1 MSNRLRA
8 RVKTTADA
16 GFTLIEL
23 LIVIVI
29 LGILAGIVTFGVAQ
43 FRSDS
48 TTACTNANSKIVQTA
63 NEAYKAK
70 YNNSTPLTATQL
82 KAAGYLNDDT
92 ACS

>member
-1 MSNRLRA
+1 MSNRFRT

-48 TTACTNANSKIVQTA
+48 TAACTEANAKIVATA

-70 YNNSTPLTATQL
+70 YPTAGTLSATQL

-92 ACS
+92 TC